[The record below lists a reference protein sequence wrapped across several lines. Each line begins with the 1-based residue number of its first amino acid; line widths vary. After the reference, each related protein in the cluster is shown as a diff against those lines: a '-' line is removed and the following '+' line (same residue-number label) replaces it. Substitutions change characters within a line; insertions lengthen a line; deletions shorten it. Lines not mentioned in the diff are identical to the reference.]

1 MYMAIHKKT
10 TAGKTKQA
18 TERKYKPMFPKNI
31 CNIDAKTDTKGTEV
45 EKLLLKRSFI

>member
-1 MYMAIHKKT
+1 MAIHKKT
-10 TAGKTKQA
+10 TAGKIKQA
-18 TERKYKPMFPKNI
+18 TERKYKPMFPKII